1 MVIEK
6 LSKIHYKKNFD
17 CGNQFLNDFL
27 KKYAYQNQTRYFVG
41 ITYVAHKDSLFQKH
55 IFLKKD

>member
-1 MVIEK
+1 MIIEK
-6 LSKIHYKKNFD
+6 SSKHHNRENFD

-41 ITYVAHKDSLFQKH
+41 ITYVVHPSFFKLGDFAF
-55 IFLKKD
+55 